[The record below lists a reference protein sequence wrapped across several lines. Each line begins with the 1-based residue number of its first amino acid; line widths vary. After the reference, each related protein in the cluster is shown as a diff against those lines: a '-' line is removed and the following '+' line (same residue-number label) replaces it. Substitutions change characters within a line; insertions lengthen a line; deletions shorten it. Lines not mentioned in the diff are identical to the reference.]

1 MRKASVLFE
10 FILMIVIVS
19 TIYTMFYHKT
29 NKNKFQQL
37 ESKITQYL
45 KQNTCQNYNIR
56 TIDISCNSTDSLG
69 QISFG
74 NDGRVYSKLSNYANE
89 QYNYEIKTPC
99 KIRFIAHNNEFFEI
113 KISPKTGFIE

>member
-37 ESKITQYL
+37 ESKIT
-45 KQNTCQNYNIR
+45 
-56 TIDISCNSTDSLG
+56 
-69 QISFG
+69 
-74 NDGRVYSKLSNYANE
+74 
-89 QYNYEIKTPC
+89 
-99 KIRFIAHNNEFFEI
+99 
-113 KISPKTGFIE
+113 